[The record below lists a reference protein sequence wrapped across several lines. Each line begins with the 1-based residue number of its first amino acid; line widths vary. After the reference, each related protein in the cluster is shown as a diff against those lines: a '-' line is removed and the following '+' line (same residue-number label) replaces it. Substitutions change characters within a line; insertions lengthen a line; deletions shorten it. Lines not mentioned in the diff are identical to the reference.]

1 MLTRLENKKTSKRS
15 LPLNCLWF
23 IKFSLTS
30 IPNKVYDKKYNPRE
44 SKCSEQ
50 VRKGQRSLGRAILWI
65 SCESFQT
72 TYEKIWVLLLIFL
85 QRGKQPANSKPMTSI
100 GSGVFELKEAD
111 ERAWYR
117 VIYLAKIEDTVYV
130 LHSFEKQSA
139 KTSRNDLETAEIR
152 LKRVLMRIREAKK

>member
-1 MLTRLENKKTSKRS
+1 MQRASKKRAKIAWEGDS
-15 LPLNCLWF
+15 LDIL
-23 IKFSLTS
+23 
-30 IPNKVYDKKYNPRE
+30 RE
-44 SKCSEQ
+44 FPDD
-50 VRKGQRSLGRAILWI
+50 VRKDLGFALD
-65 SCESFQT
+65 
-72 TYEKIWVLLLIFL
+72 LLQQGRL
-85 QRGKQPANSKPMTSI
+85 PANSKPMTSI

-152 LKRVLMRIREAKK
+152 LKRVLVRIREAKK